1 MNKYQAI
8 ANKLAY
14 ELAEYISELSER
26 ELDDYQRHCEEN
38 DLIPSHYLI
47 NADKRG
53 GHIVA
58 KALALTFYLEQAE
71 QKDAELKAGLE

>member
-38 DLIPSHYLI
+38 DLIPSHHLF
-47 NADKRG
+47 NADISG

-58 KALALTFYLEQAE
+58 KAFALKFYLEQAE
-71 QKDAELKAGLE
+71 QKEAELKAGLE